1 MRSCVVSLNIDLDRR
16 IICFFL
22 IITSYS
28 RNPLVQRTGDFTDT
42 HWYFWNEV
50 TSGLMSDVWRPT
62 IHDGLRLYLSTNSCH
77 TIGECIQSRYV
88 VSPMDLLK
96 WPTVAVINKC
106 IDRVLHARIFVWF
119 SCSLHIIVR
128 KNNDTVYVARDS
140 YNTSIHSQESSDF

>member
-1 MRSCVVSLNIDLDRR
+1 
-16 IICFFL
+16 
-22 IITSYS
+22 
-28 RNPLVQRTGDFTDT
+28 
-42 HWYFWNEV
+42 
-50 TSGLMSDVWRPT
+50 MSDVWRPT
-62 IHDGLRLYLSTNSCH
+62 IHDGLRLYLSTKSCH
-77 TIGECIQSRYV
+77 TIGECILSRYV

-96 WPTVAVINKC
+96 WPTVAVIIKC